1 MPLVK
6 TIKDGNTTTEIH
18 DEMEGL
24 GKLSAD
30 EVLAKTGSKA
40 GQFTE
45 IQADGSKIT
54 YFVEE
59 VRTFWTNAFSS
70 FTFWMLMQWITII
83 FNFVYK
89 FHPKEEE
96 SEFEVTEYE
105 VTTTTTKTVIESG
118 SGPSTQVIKKS
129 STSSAG
135 GPSAQIVKTS
145 GGGAAEITVNLH
157 YLLYLLFNVPP
168 LYVLTLGITFSPNNN
183 CRLQITKDVS
193 IPIQRE
199 TKVIETSGKVEVCI
213 TKKFSHLKLFI
224 TIIWCLDTQ

>member
-59 VRTFWTNAFSS
+59 VRTFWTN
-70 FTFWMLMQWITII
+70 
-83 FNFVYK
+83 
-89 FHPKEEE
+89 
-96 SEFEVTEYE
+96 
-105 VTTTTTKTVIESG
+105 
-118 SGPSTQVIKKS
+118 
-129 STSSAG
+129 
-135 GPSAQIVKTS
+135 
-145 GGGAAEITVNLH
+145 
-157 YLLYLLFNVPP
+157 
-168 LYVLTLGITFSPNNN
+168 
-183 CRLQITKDVS
+183 
-193 IPIQRE
+193 
-199 TKVIETSGKVEVCI
+199 
-213 TKKFSHLKLFI
+213 
-224 TIIWCLDTQ
+224 

>member
-70 FTFWMLMQWITII
+70 FTL
-83 FNFVYK
+83 YS
-89 FHPKEEE
+89 HA
-96 SEFEVTEYE
+96 Y
-105 VTTTTTKTVIESG
+105 
-118 SGPSTQVIKKS
+118 
-129 STSSAG
+129 A
-135 GPSAQIVKTS
+135 
-145 GGGAAEITVNLH
+145 VNYY
-157 YLLYLLFNVPP
+157 YL
-168 LYVLTLGITFSPNNN
+168 
-183 CRLQITKDVS
+183 
-193 IPIQRE
+193 
-199 TKVIETSGKVEVCI
+199 
-213 TKKFSHLKLFI
+213 
-224 TIIWCLDTQ
+224 

>member
-45 IQADGSKIT
+45 IQPDGSKIT

-59 VRTFWTNAFSS
+59 VRIFLTSS
-70 FTFWMLMQWITII
+70 CASEILCSEFLLL

-89 FHPKEEE
+89 FHSKEEE
-96 SEFEVTEYE
+96 SEIEVTEYE
-105 VTTTTTKTVIESG
+105 ITTTTTKTVIESG

-129 STSSAG
+129 STSSTGA
-135 GPSAQIVKTS
+135 PSAQIVKTS

-157 YLLYLLFNVPP
+157 YFLYLLF
-168 LYVLTLGITFSPNNN
+168 
-183 CRLQITKDVS
+183 
-193 IPIQRE
+193 
-199 TKVIETSGKVEVCI
+199 
-213 TKKFSHLKLFI
+213 
-224 TIIWCLDTQ
+224 